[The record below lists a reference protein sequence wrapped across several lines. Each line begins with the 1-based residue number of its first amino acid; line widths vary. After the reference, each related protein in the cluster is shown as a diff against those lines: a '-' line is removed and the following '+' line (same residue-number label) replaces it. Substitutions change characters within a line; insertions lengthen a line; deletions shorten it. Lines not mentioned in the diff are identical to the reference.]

1 VTIAVI
7 CLAAGAA
14 ATLPV
19 TGLLSSPAVT
29 TTPKAPTVTGDARAD
44 ALLARMTLADKL
56 RLLEWIPDLAA
67 GPGKAATLPG
77 LPRLGV
83 PALHLADG
91 MPGAASGRPAPAM
104 TAPLGVAATF
114 SQRDAYANGAV
125 IGRDA
130 RALGQQVVG
139 LPLAAMTTGAAGSQ
153 DAATFGGDPL
163 LAGRTAAAEVRG
175 IQRQGTMAMAEGY
188 LGAGASDASPAGS
201 AGAAGATAAGPAA
214 LHEIYLP
221 PFEDAIRAGLA
232 AIMCS
237 PASVQVSGVPPGAG
251 VTATSAAAS
260 GSAASGSAASGS
272 RATGAGASSA
282 GVPDC
287 DNPGMLMQIL
297 RDELGFG
304 GFVSSDWG
312 ANPSTLSL
320 NSGLD
325 LEMGTGNGYFSP
337 AAIRAAVANGSL
349 RLATLDR
356 AVATVLAEMDRFG
369 LLRHGRRPTAGPVPV
384 AAGEQVVRQTSQD
397 AATLLK
403 DDHHALPLATRD
415 LSSLALIGANAGQD
429 VVGGITGP
437 GGWDA
442 SGSGPSQASP
452 YQALRRDLAG
462 TPGAHLSYTTGDD
475 LTGTAIPAS
484 MLSHD
489 GQPGLLRSV
498 TRAPAQPAS
507 GGHGA
512 STLQHAAAGGHPRAG
527 GRGTLESP
535 RDQFTLPSRT
545 VADLDNTAA
554 TGAALAAGSAHDWSG
569 ELTVPETGTYR
580 IGLALSGA
588 EGSLT
593 LDGATIAHS
602 GPGPALTARQGITG
616 PATDSIIPTTDG
628 LDNLGA
634 SVTLTAGTHTL
645 NVAEVPDAS
654 GRPVQIRL
662 YWVTPEAE
670 QASRAAAISAARHA
684 HTAVVFA
691 WSTATAGSPLPD
703 GQDDLIKQ
711 VSAANPDTIVVL
723 QTPGPVA
730 LPWFRGVKAVLE
742 LWYPGDP
749 GGSASASV
757 LLGRTDPAGRLPFSW
772 PTKPSS
778 HHRTRQVFPLG
789 YGISYTTFRYSG
801 LTAVAARGGG
811 LTVRFRVTN
820 TGTVAGDEVPQVYL
834 GPPSHRPPGAAHG
847 GRTLAA
853 YTRIA
858 LRPGQSRAVTLR
870 VPGRQLQYWDDTRG
884 WLTAPGQRPVSV
896 GPSEGVS
903 ALTARVNVPG

>member
-1 VTIAVI
+1 VTIAVT

-19 TGLLSSPAVT
+19 SGLLSSPAVT
-29 TTPKAPTVTGDARAD
+29 AVPKAPAVTGDPRAD
-44 ALLARMTLADKL
+44 ALLARMSLAGKL
-56 RLLEWIPDLAA
+56 TLLEWIPDLAA

-83 PALHLADG
+83 PSLHLAVG
-91 MPGAASGRPAPAM
+91 MPGAAARPTTPAM

-114 SQRDAYANGAV
+114 SERDAYANGAV

-130 RALGQQVVG
+130 RALGEQVVG
-139 LPLAAMTTGAAGSQ
+139 LPLAAMAPGPAAGQ

-188 LGAGASDASPAGS
+188 LGAGAAAASPAGV
-201 AGAAGATAAGPAA
+201 TASQGGTAVMGSAA

-232 AIMCS
+232 AVMCS
-237 PASVQVSGVPPGAG
+237 PASADVSGTAPAAG
-251 VTATSAAAS
+251 ITATSAGALGSGVTDPGVTRPGARAA
-260 GSAASGSAASGS
+260 
-272 RATGAGASSA
+272 A

-325 LEMGTGNGYFSP
+325 QEMGAGRGYFSP

-349 RLATLDR
+349 RMATLDR
-356 AVATVLAEMDRFG
+356 AVGTVLAEMDRFG
-369 LLRHGRRPTAGPVPV
+369 LLGRGHRSGAGPVPV
-384 AAGEQVVRQTSQD
+384 AAGEQVVRRTAQD

-403 DDHHALPLATRD
+403 NDGHALPLTGLD

-429 VVGGITGP
+429 VAGGITGP

-442 SGSGPSQASP
+442 SGAGPSQASP
-452 YQALRRDLAG
+452 YQAFRRDLAG
-462 TPGAHLSYTTGDD
+462 RPGVHLSYAPGDD
-475 LTGTAIPAS
+475 LTGRAIPAA

-489 GQPGLLRSV
+489 GQPGLLRSA
-498 TRAPAQPAS
+498 TRPGRDGRGVGTLPQDAVA
-507 GGHGA
+507 GHATGRGA
-512 STLQHAAAGGHPRAG
+512 HAAPPGQFARA
-527 GRGTLESP
+527 
-535 RDQFTLPSRT
+535 SRV
-545 VADLDNTAA
+545 VADLDNTA
-554 TGAALAAGSAHDWSG
+554 GARGALPAGSAHDWSG
-569 ELTVPETGTYR
+569 ELTVPVTGTYR

-588 EGSLT
+588 AGSLT
-593 LDGATIAHS
+593 LDGSTVAHS
-602 GPGPALTARQGITG
+602 GPGPVLAARRGVTG
-616 PATDSIIPTTDG
+616 PATDSILPTTDG

-662 YWVTPEAE
+662 YWVTPDAE
-670 QASRAAAISAARHA
+670 RASRAAAISAARRA
-684 HTAVVFA
+684 RAAVVFA
-691 WSTATAGSPLPD
+691 WSTASVGSPLPD
-703 GQDDLIKQ
+703 RQDDLIKQ
-711 VSAANPDTIVVL
+711 VAAVNPDTIVVL
-723 QTPGPVA
+723 ETPGPVA
-730 LPWFRGVKAVLE
+730 LPWFRDVRAVLE

-749 GGSASASV
+749 GGSASASL
-757 LLGRTDPAGRLPFSW
+757 LLGRADPAGRLPFSW
-772 PTKPSS
+772 PAKPSP
-778 HHRTRQVFPLG
+778 HHPARRVFPLG
-789 YGISYTTFRYSG
+789 YGLSYTAFRYSG
-801 LTAVAARGGG
+801 LTAAARGGG

-820 TGTVAGDEVPQVYL
+820 TGTVAGDEVPEVYL
-834 GPPSHRPPGAAHG
+834 GPPSHRPAGAAF
-847 GRTLAA
+847 GRRALAA
-853 YTRIA
+853 YTRIS
-858 LRPGQSRAVTLR
+858 LRPGQSRTVTLR
-870 VPGRQLQYWDDTRG
+870 VPGRQLQFWDDTRG
-884 WLTAPGQRPVSV
+884 WVTAAGHRRVYV
-896 GPSEGVS
+896 GPSEAVS
-903 ALTARVNVPG
+903 AQSARVTVPG

>member
-1 VTIAVI
+1 VTIVVT

-19 TGLLSSPAVT
+19 AGLLSSPAVT
-29 TTPKAPTVTGDARAD
+29 TTRKAPTVTGDARAD
-44 ALLARMTLADKL
+44 GVLARMTLADKL
-56 RLLEWIPDLAA
+56 TLLRWIPDLAA

-77 LPRLGV
+77 LPRLGI

-91 MPGAASGRPAPAM
+91 MPGAASGRSAPAM

-114 SQRDAYANGAV
+114 SQRDASANGTV

-139 LPLAAMTTGAAGSQ
+139 LPLAAMTAGAAGSQ

-163 LAGRTAAAEVRG
+163 LAGHTAAAEVRG

-188 LGAGASDASPAGS
+188 LGAGAADASPAGAAGP
-201 AGAAGATAAGPAA
+201 AGAAVVGSAA

-221 PFEDAIRAGLA
+221 PFEDALRAGLA

-237 PASVQVSGVPPGAG
+237 PARVQVGGVPPAAG
-251 VTATSAAAS
+251 ITDASAAAT
-260 GSAASGSAASGS
+260 GAS
-272 RATGAGASSA
+272 ATGAKARSAA

-325 LEMGTGNGYFSP
+325 QEMSTGNGYFSP
-337 AAIRAAVANGSL
+337 AAVRAAVANGSL

-356 AVATVLAEMDRFG
+356 AVGTVLAEMDKFG
-369 LLRHGRRPTAGPVPV
+369 LLGHPRPPAAGRVPV
-384 AAGEQVVRQTSQD
+384 AADEQVVRQTSQD

-403 DDHHALPLATRD
+403 NDHHALPLTTRD

-442 SGSGPSQASP
+442 SGAGPSQASP

-462 TPGAHLSYTTGDD
+462 RPRVHLSYTPGDD
-475 LTGTAIPAS
+475 LTGTAIPGS

-489 GQPGLLRSV
+489 GQPGLLRSAA
-498 TRAPAQPAS
+498 RAPAQPAR
-507 GGHGA
+507 GGGA
-512 STLQHAAAGGHPRAG
+512 STLQHAAAGRHPHAAA
-527 GRGTLESP
+527 GTLALLP
-535 RDQFTLPSRT
+535 GQAARPSRV
-545 VADLDNTAA
+545 VADLDDTATA
-554 TGAALAAGSAHDWSG
+554 GGALPAGSAHDWSG
-569 ELTVPETGTYR
+569 ELTVPVTGAYR

-593 LDGATIAHS
+593 LDGRVIAHS
-602 GPGPALTARQGITG
+602 GPGAALTARQGITG
-616 PATDSIIPTTDG
+616 PAADSIIPTTDG

-634 SVTLTAGTHTL
+634 GVTLTAGTHTL
-645 NVAEVPDAS
+645 DVSQVPDAS

-662 YWVTPEAE
+662 YWVTPGAE

-691 WSTATAGSPLPD
+691 WSTATDGRPLPD
-703 GQDDLIKQ
+703 RQDELIKQ
-711 VSAANPDTIVVL
+711 VAAVNTDTIVVL
-723 QTPGPVA
+723 ETPGPVA

-749 GGSASASV
+749 GGSVSAGV
-757 LLGRTDPAGRLPFSW
+757 LLGRVDPAGRLPFSW

-801 LTAVAARGGG
+801 LTAAAAGGGG

-834 GPPSHRPPGAAHG
+834 GAPSHRPPGAFG
-847 GRTLAA
+847 RRTLAA
-853 YTRIA
+853 YTRIG
-858 LRPGQSRAVTLR
+858 LRPGQSRTVTLR

-884 WLTAPGQRPVSV
+884 WLTAVGQRPVCV
-896 GPSEGVS
+896 GPSEGIS